1 MIYKHVRTL
10 IKAKEDGYRTSILF
24 IVQRNKPQYFS
35 PNDETDP
42 DFEKGLRHAALQG
55 VEVYAYSSIFL
66 KNKIFLDET
75 IKVEL

>member
-1 MIYKHVRTL
+1 LINKHVRTL
-10 IKAKEDGYRTSILF
+10 IKAKEDGYRTSVLF
-24 IVQRNKPQYFS
+24 VVQRNRSQYFS

-42 DFEKGLRHAALQG
+42 DFEKGLRYAALQG
-55 VEVYAYSSIFL
+55 VEVYVYRSIFL